1 MSCGGGC
8 CQRKNYNSDKPL
20 SKRIPQVILVFF
32 VVWLIGFGYL
42 AQAFNQPSKPRN
54 KRRKNKRR
62 YNHKQGFFER
72 FVDGIRHSSGL
83 IWILVFLIIVSLF
96 YLFIRVIRLQARKL
110 ESHIQDKWEEAMAE
124 QQRRYQERRGNY
136 SSGYDYDED
145 YDEDYNGP
153 RIREL
158 ETEEEEAHWRSLI
171 EKEKRERERQI
182 AAAAAEE
189 EEEKKKYK

>member
-1 MSCGGGC
+1 MSCGAGC

-32 VVWLIGFGYL
+32 VVWLIGFGFI
-42 AQAFNQPSKPRN
+42 AQAFNQPTRKP
-54 KRRKNKRR
+54 KNKRR
-62 YNHKQGFFER
+62 NHKKRYNQKQGFFER
-72 FVDGIRHSSGL
+72 LVDGARHSS
-83 IWILVFLIIVSLF
+83 ILVWALILLIIVLVF

-124 QQRRYQERRGNY
+124 QQKRYQERMGNR
-136 SSGYDYDED
+136 SGYDYDD
-145 YDEDYNGP
+145 YDDEDYNGP

-182 AAAAAEE
+182 AAAAVEE
-189 EEEKKKYK
+189 EEQRKTK